1 MRMKFNKSSQLL
13 LVSAASL
20 LAAILI
26 TACGTA
32 TVDFV
37 FVTSAKAAG
46 TNNYGEIDVFEI
58 NGVSGAMRQIPSSPF
73 PSGGRN
79 PVAEAVS
86 SDSTMLYVVN
96 QDDNT
101 IVQFLIGND
110 GKLYPQNT
118 VNTPG
123 IYPLTVA
130 VSGTNLFVL
139 DTYEPL
145 PACSTAAPCPGSV
158 GVFPLLPATTGTNP
172 TPAGAPGTPVTN
184 TSIGGPYWPLILPS
198 SPTDVIVPTAIS
210 VLKSGA
216 DLFVTAYDSS
226 VTPNV
231 GYVFGFSIG
240 SGGALTPLNGGVPH
254 NMGVGS
260 HGLGIRPS
268 AIASYTAS
276 NNGTYIYVTDSTNG
290 IVASYSFAAGVL
302 TLISD
307 TPTGNQP
314 STIVVDPSYPYAYV
328 ANAVD
333 GNVEAYSIAS
343 SGALTYLG
351 GSATPVT
358 YTAGIDPVAIGI
370 DPSTKHFLF
379 TANFTPDGVSGTVS
393 DFELSSTAGTL
404 VDTQNSPYTSNANPT
419 AIAAVAHGS
428 TTQ

>member
-1 MRMKFNKSSQLL
+1 MKFNKSSQLL

-20 LAAILI
+20 LAAVLI

-314 STIVVDPSYPYAYV
+314 SAIVVDPAYSYAYV
-328 ANAVD
+328 ANALD
-333 GNVEAYSIAS
+333 GNVEAYSISS
-343 SGALTYLG
+343 SGALTFLG

-358 YTAGIDPVAIGI
+358 YAAGVQPVAIGI
-370 DPSTKHFLF
+370 DPSTNHFVF
-379 TANFTPDGVSGTVS
+379 TANFTPGGTSGTVS
-393 DFELSSTAGTL
+393 DFELSATAGTL
-404 VDTQNSPYTSNANPT
+404 VNTQHSPYTANALPT
-419 AIAAVAHGS
+419 AVAAVPHGS
-428 TTQ
+428 STQ